1 MMAFAIAIF
10 TSLVFLIIVDFLS
23 QIKLPKTPEEEI
35 GEAVTK
41 YLAEHKKQREEK
53 KREEE
58 ENAP

>member
-1 MMAFAIAIF
+1 MAFAVAIF

-41 YLAEHKKQREEK
+41 YLAENRKKREEK
-53 KREEE
+53 KKEEKKKDT
-58 ENAP
+58 